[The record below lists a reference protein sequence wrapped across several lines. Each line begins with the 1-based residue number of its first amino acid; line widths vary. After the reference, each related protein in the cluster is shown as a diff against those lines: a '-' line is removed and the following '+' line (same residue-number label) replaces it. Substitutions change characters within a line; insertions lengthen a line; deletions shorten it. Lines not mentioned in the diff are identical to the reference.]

1 MLPVVARFNCRSWK
15 NIRILYISIFKK
27 SQIPLPTSLGEGFF
41 ATRLFFTRD
50 RKIIAHL
57 WKSEENYNWSTVI
70 RWDRFVSAFDNR
82 RRVLRNRRG
91 ETGSKIE
98 SNSFENVRII
108 YDGET
113 FLWLVSPRRQ
123 FAASPGSPSE
133 TKFGWSLSNEQA
145 VVLPVIGNGAR
156 ITACP
161 IFNFAVRFVA
171 DNVRNDG
178 VEIGCNDLYFFFFF

>member
-1 MLPVVARFNCRSWK
+1 M
-15 NIRILYISIFKK
+15 
-27 SQIPLPTSLGEGFF
+27 
-41 ATRLFFTRD
+41 
-50 RKIIAHL
+50 
-57 WKSEENYNWSTVI
+57 ENYNWSTAI
-70 RWDRFVSAFDNR
+70 RWDRFVSPFDNR
-82 RRVLRNRRG
+82 VHNGVWSFDDEKPAWRNWFV
-91 ETGSKIE
+91 KIE
-98 SNSFENVRII
+98 SNSFENGRII

-178 VEIGCNDLYFFFFF
+178 VEIGCNDLYFFFFLILLQFIIIFVITRI